1 MDTVTLKNINH
12 DIKNISALTKHQLK
26 FIKSKID
33 NPELF
38 EIILSY
44 NDVLKSYEDFILKNF

>member
-1 MDTVTLKNINH
+1 MDTLTLKNINH
-12 DIKNISALTKHQLK
+12 DIKNISVLTKHQLN